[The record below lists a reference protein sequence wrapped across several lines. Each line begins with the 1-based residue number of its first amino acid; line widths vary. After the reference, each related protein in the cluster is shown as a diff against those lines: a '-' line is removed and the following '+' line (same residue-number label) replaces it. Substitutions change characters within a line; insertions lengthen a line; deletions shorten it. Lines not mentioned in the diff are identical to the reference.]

1 MSVQLILYPQKY
13 DGSYSTTTTQQT
25 SQYVADNILFNGV
38 IATSVHNTTSTNPT
52 NHAVINNPATIGWKR
67 FRTNGGSW
75 GTPDAPTIAG
85 QLILDSDTTISQSG
99 VYQLITN
106 LTIGQE
112 YDIKINITQAASG
125 GTILL
130 HTSPSTWVDGSSTT
144 QFTTGSEPQ
153 ITLGTTAST
162 GTLTQTFEA
171 QHQSE
176 VLIVTY
182 QNDSGAAIKINKI
195 SITEN
200 VNNPALATTVADG
213 QVICDLYKD
222 ESIPLSLSVD
232 NFKNAAEK
240 VQSYSKSFNLPATKR
255 NNKIF
260 THLFEITTTQDAY
273 SFNPYIKTQAI
284 LKEDSYSIFEGY
296 LKLIEIVNKKGEISY
311 NVNLYS
317 EQISLKETLESR
329 TFSDLDFTELE
340 HDYHRTNIQGSWT
353 NALPLA
359 NALTDTFGGF
369 AGTTGATTTGV
380 LKYPFCDWTGTLAL
394 DNTVTPPRLELSSLE
409 DAFRPFIQL
418 KYLIDRIFFDAGFT
432 YTSNFF
438 NTANFKRLFMDF
450 NWGEGSTATDGRRG
464 FYGEYIRANGSS
476 DNAATTSFSN
486 LELNTYTNQWHT
498 DIGWD
503 SSNYKFVGQQT
514 NQAIE
519 LTYNFVIECTGT
531 SKVDCRW
538 VHKNSSGTVLN
549 VFDLT
554 SLQPSP
560 SSPAGGDY
568 VNWYGQ
574 IGFSPKL
581 YLAQNDT
588 LEAQFIKIS
597 GTTIE
602 QAYTNNAA
610 IGFGAQPTST
620 TGAYVHGAVT
630 PFSITSD
637 NLLSG
642 ERGKMKQWEF
652 LKGIFTMFNLIAIQD
667 KDNPKELQIEPYADI
682 FINPSNAGLTATQ
695 HDWTSKVDASQIKLH
710 PLKNLKRETIFKY
723 SEDKDDFALN
733 VYTNAVGNDYLYGT
747 KVFDASDLTLLE
759 GEKEIKASPF
769 APTVIKPVAEGF
781 TSDMTIPVIFKCE
794 KGDCESF
801 DNKPRILYDVTH
813 TTTTYISGGEWSVP
827 AQNGVSGVNNHTT
840 ICQFAHV
847 TEVPTTVDTIDFN
860 FGECDLI
867 NPTGM
872 NGLPT
877 INLYSEYWQPYYEE
891 LYDPD
896 TRIMKVKVY
905 LTPSDLNEFSF
916 YDTVIIKNREYRV
929 NKIDYKSGELATVEF
944 ILI

>member
-13 DGSYSTTTTQQT
+13 DGSFSATTTQQT

-130 HTSPSTWVDGSSTT
+130 HTSPNTWVDGGSTT
-144 QFTTGSEPQ
+144 QFTTGLEPQ

-200 VNNPALATTVADG
+200 INSAPLVTTEVADG

-296 LKLIEIVNKKGEISY
+296 LRLIEIVNKKGEISY

-317 EQISLKETLESR
+317 EQISLKETLDAR
-329 TFSDLDFTELE
+329 TFADIDLRELD
-340 HDYHRTNIQGSWT
+340 HNYHRTNITNSWYDST
-353 NALPLA
+353 GL
-359 NALTDTFGGF
+359 ALTNSLSTDSF
-369 AGTTGATTTGV
+369 AYNSSIGVNNTNV
-380 LKYPFCDWTGTLAL
+380 LKYPFCDWTGNLFVNASG
-394 DNTVTPPRLELSSLE
+394 NLELTNVS
-409 DAFRPFIQL
+409 DAFRPFIQV
-418 KYLIDRIFFDAGFT
+418 KYLIDKILDDAGFT
-432 YTSNFF
+432 FTSNFF

-450 NWGEGSTATDGRRG
+450 NWGEGNAPQQQVGTNYIQAFFNQST
-464 FYGEYIRANGSS
+464 S
-476 DNAATTSFSN
+476 NAAGTSYTT
-486 LELNTYTNQWHT
+486 LKYTT
-498 DIGWD
+498 
-503 SSNYKFVGQQT
+503 F
-514 NQAIE
+514 
-519 LTYNFVIECTGT
+519 TGT
-531 SKVDCRW
+531 VGAGYNASTGVFTAQQNGIEYDIIYWNEFETSGTITETQCRW
-538 VHKNSSGTVLN
+538 VHKDSSGNVKSEIDLQTV
-549 VFDLT
+549 
-554 SLQPSP
+554 
-560 SSPAGGDY
+560 SSAAAF
-568 VNWYGQ
+568 WYGSFTVVLDINETLTPQ
-574 IGFSPKL
+574 FKKTGAGTF
-581 YLAQNDT
+581 AQ
-588 LEAQFIKIS
+588 
-597 GTTIE
+597 
-602 QAYTNNAA
+602 
-610 IGFGAQPTST
+610 ST
-620 TGAYVHGAVT
+620 TTNVNVSNVNAT
-630 PFSITSD
+630 TSITAIASQGIL
-637 NLLSG
+637 NTN
-642 ERGKMKQWEF
+642 RGKLKQYDF
-652 LKGIFTMFNLIAIQD
+652 LKGIFTMFNLVAIQD
-667 KDNPKELQIEPYADI
+667 KDNPKTLQIEPYADI
-682 FINPSNAGLTATQ
+682 FINPSNAGLTSTQ

-710 PLKNLKRETIFKY
+710 PLKNLKRQTNFTYK
-723 SEDKDDFALN
+723 EDSNDYCVG
-733 VYTNAVGNDYLYGT
+733 VYANAMGGYLYGT
-747 KVFDASDLTLLE
+747 KTFDASGLTLLE
-759 GEKEIKASPF
+759 GEDTITVEPF
-769 APTVIKPVAEGF
+769 APTISRPVT
-781 TSDMTIPVIFKCE
+781 TSTNFSEMIVPAIYGGE
-794 KGDCESF
+794 KN
-801 DNKPRILYDVTH
+801 DNKGYNNLPRILYNVSGASPDTMANA
-813 TTTTYISGGEWSVP
+813 TYLVP
-827 AQNGVSGVNNHTT
+827 SFNGVLGANLNNLLQFSHLSEIGTT
-840 ICQFAHV
+840 S
-847 TEVPTTVDTIDFN
+847 DTLDYN
-860 FGECDLI
+860 FGECPLV
-867 NPTGM
+867 NPIG
-872 NGLPT
+872 NPT
-877 INLYSEYWQPYYEE
+877 INNLFNTYWLPYYEE
-891 LYDPD
+891 LYNPD

-905 LTPSDLNEFSF
+905 LTPSDINGFKF